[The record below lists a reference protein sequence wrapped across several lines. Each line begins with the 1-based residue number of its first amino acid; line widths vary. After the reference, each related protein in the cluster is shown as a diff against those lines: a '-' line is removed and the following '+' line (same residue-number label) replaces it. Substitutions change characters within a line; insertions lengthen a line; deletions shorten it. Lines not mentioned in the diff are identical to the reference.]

1 MVYSSTTGGAA
12 RMAEVLD
19 RGPGRGRAPRSAVH
33 THRFAVVRLREN
45 GPNSVLVKSIS
56 FQSYPDQVALLTA
69 RGEVIREYW
78 HSGHMQRMEVAD
90 GDGDGV
96 KEIYLAG
103 ISNGYK
109 TATLVVLEPERFAG
123 ASVEEA
129 VDYQL
134 QGFAAGRERARILL
148 PRSCFNRRLHE
159 WNSVEDLWVQ
169 PGEISV
175 TVSER
180 KAPRAASVL
189 YRFTGELKLKEVI
202 LSSNFRAQ
210 HAELEA
216 AGVLDH
222 RFTAAEEGELH
233 KVRYLTPGPA
243 QQVAAGGGHR

>member
-1 MVYSSTTGGAA
+1 MAGRRSGG
-12 RMAEVLD
+12 L
-19 RGPGRGRAPRSAVH
+19 SWN
-33 THRFAVVRLREN
+33 F
-45 GPNSVLVKSIS
+45 
-56 FQSYPDQVALLTA
+56 YPDQVALLTA

-78 HSGHMQRMEVAD
+78 HSGHMQRMQVA
-90 GDGDGV
+90 DGDGV

-103 ISNGYK
+103 ISNAYK
-109 TATLVVLEPERFAG
+109 TATLVVLDPENFAG

-180 KAPRAASVL
+180 KIPRAASVL
-189 YRFTGELKLKEVI
+189 YRFTGELKLKEVV
-202 LSSNFRAQ
+202 LSSNFRAH

-222 RFTAAEEGELH
+222 KFTAGEEGELH
-233 KVRYLTPGPA
+233 QVRHLTPGPA
-243 QQVAAGGGHR
+243 EQVAAAGGHP